1 MEKIKTPLLNMSAP
15 KALLCGLALSL
26 ATLESANAQLTATG
40 QIRTRTEFRKGQGT
54 LQQKGDV
61 PAFFTSQRTRLNV
74 GYTGYRFKMFGS
86 VQDVRVWG
94 QDTSTI
100 NRNSASNSI
109 MINEAWGEIILNDT
123 VSSIENF
130 SIKIGRQP
138 IVYDDQKLLGGLDW
152 LQQGRRHDA
161 VVLKFSNKGWIADAG
176 FAYNQNAEKQAN
188 NIYLGGR
195 GNGVYPTGTNGLPTE
210 YQSMQYLYLGRKF
223 FFGSASLL
231 YFGDNFSKTLKQV
244 GAVRSYT
251 PSARGTWTR
260 NTIGAYVDATIK
272 RKINVI
278 GSYYVQGGKDWLGND
293 IEASMFSLATQVQ
306 IGRKFWIGPGY
317 DYLSG
322 EDGTKA
328 NTKNFRFDPLYGTPH
343 KFWGLMD
350 YFYVASPFGRQGL
363 SNFYVK
369 TKYNLKDN
377 LILTADY
384 HMFNAANTLSDG
396 KGGKQDAYL
405 GSEIDIVLNYK
416 MTKQIAFE
424 AGYSVMMASD
434 AMASAQVKN
443 VANAEKTA
451 QWAYLMVNITPNFLA
466 K

>member
-74 GYTGYRFKMFGS
+74 GYTGYRFKVFTGI
-86 VQDVRVWG
+86 QDVRVWG
-94 QDTSTI
+94 QDSSTI
-100 NRNSASNSI
+100 NRNSATNDL
-109 MINEAWGEIILNDT
+109 MINEAWGEVILNDT

-176 FAYNQNAEKQAN
+176 FAYNQNAEKATN
-188 NIYLGGR
+188 NTYLGGTSSSA
-195 GNGVYPTGTNGLPTE
+195 YKAGTNGMATM
-210 YQSMQYLYLGRKF
+210 YQSMEYLYLGRKF

-231 YFGDNFSKTLKQV
+231 YFADNFSKASLTK
-244 GAVRSYT
+244 
-251 PSARGTWTR
+251 PKERGTWTR
-260 NTIGAYVDATIK
+260 STYGAYVDATIK

-278 GSYYVQGGKDWLGND
+278 ASAYKQSGRDRTGVEVD
-293 IEASMFSLATQVQ
+293 ASMFSVATQVQ
-306 IGRKFWIGPGY
+306 IGRKFWIGPGV

-322 EDGTKA
+322 EDGTKT

-343 KFWGLMD
+343 KFWGYMD
-350 YFYVASPFGRQGL
+350 YFYVASPFGKQGL
-363 SNFYVK
+363 VNYFLK
-369 TKYNLKDN
+369 AKYNLKDN
-377 LILTADY
+377 LILTADF
-384 HMFNAANTLSDG
+384 HGFAAGNTVSDG
-396 KGGKQDAYL
+396 AGGKRDSYL
-405 GSEIDIVLNYK
+405 GTEIDLVLNYK

-434 AMASAQVKN
+434 VMASAQVKN